1 MFCTVSDV
9 QNLLQVEIPADKIG
23 SCERAIE
30 EATSAIQNYT
40 HQTISSVADDSL
52 VIDGRGGTKL
62 FLPELPVI
70 SVTSVAEDD
79 VELTVSTQ
87 YKLGQYGVLH
97 RIGNKWASGVQNIEI
112 VYSHG
117 YQTIP
122 DDIVSVCTR
131 ASARIYQAGLLAS
144 ELGGNPAIEGE
155 SIGDYSVSYSGAY
168 GNTSS
173 DGLMGVSSPRMLLLS
188 EKDVLNRYRVVNQ
201 W

>member
-1 MFCTVSDV
+1 MFCNVSDV
-9 QNLLQVEIPADKIG
+9 QNLLQVEIPSEKI
-23 SCERAIE
+23 SSLERAIE

-40 HQTISSVADDSL
+40 HQTISYVADDVL
-52 VIDGRGGTKL
+52 VLDGRGGTRI
-62 FLPELPVI
+62 FLPELPVVSI
-70 SVTSVAEDD
+70 TGVTEND

-97 RIGNKWASGVQNIEI
+97 RIGNQWASGIQNIEI
-112 VYSHG
+112 TYSHG

-155 SIGDYSVSYSGAY
+155 SIGDYSVSYAGAY
-168 GNTSS
+168 GATSS

-188 EKDVLNRYRVVNQ
+188 EKDILNKYRVVN
-201 W
+201 